1 MNYMK
6 NLRKHIKVIT
16 DRRVALFLLIGI
28 AVMFLTFL
36 THDNALEI
44 AISGVASIFIGIGV
58 NNFSSI
64 ISQSVIEITLKRK
77 LDHSLRI
84 LQLADKK
91 VQQMY
96 GLHNDE
102 WHTDIYELH
111 EFIKISMELIKQEEE
126 GD

>member
-6 NLRKHIKVIT
+6 NFRKHIKIIA
-16 DRRVALFLLIGI
+16 DRRVAFFLLIGV

-36 THDNALEI
+36 THDNAVEI
-44 AISGVASIFIGIGV
+44 AISGIASIFIGIGV

-64 ISQSVIEITLKRK
+64 EAKSITEIRLQKK

-84 LQLADKK
+84 LSLADKK

-96 GLHNDE
+96 RLNDGELHA
-102 WHTDIYELH
+102 DIHELH
-111 EFIKISMELIKQEEE
+111 EFIKISMELIKEEE
-126 GD
+126 TV

>member
-1 MNYMK
+1 MK
-6 NLRKHIKVIT
+6 NLRRHLKMIT
-16 DRRVALFLLIGI
+16 HKRVGFFLLTGV

-64 ISQSVIEITLKRK
+64 ESKSIAEIALKRK

-96 GLHNDE
+96 GLQDGE
-102 WHTDIYELH
+102 LHTDIHELH
-111 EFIKISMELIKQEEE
+111 EFIKISMELIKEDEVL
-126 GD
+126 